1 MSVSFQLQQVLLI
14 STLICLVLGGIILGS
29 LKYNPRL
36 WLQDYPKP
44 IRDTVPPLSTQE
56 KRERIVVATL
66 VMGVLFGGVL
76 IEALLL
82 RASLGEQLTFGLAYL
97 HIFILF
103 FIFNLFDALVLDLI
117 VLTWFTPKFVI
128 IPGTEGMEYLF
139 RDYRKQFNDFLKGI
153 LFSVIASLPFT
164 AIAVL

>member
-1 MSVSFQLQQVLLI
+1 MGVSFQLQQVLLI
-14 STLICLVLGGIILGS
+14 STLICLMLGGIILGS

-44 IRDTVPPLSTQE
+44 IREMVPPLSSKE
-56 KRERIVVATL
+56 KRERIVVAIL

-76 IEALLL
+76 IETLLL
-82 RASLGEQLTFGLAYL
+82 KASMGEQLTFGAAYL
-97 HIFILF
+97 HIFLLF

-117 VLTWFTPKFVI
+117 ILTWFTPKFVI

-139 RDYRKQFNDFLKGI
+139 RDYRKQFNDFLKG
-153 LFSVIASLPFT
+153 LVFSIVASLPF
-164 AIAVL
+164 ALIAVI